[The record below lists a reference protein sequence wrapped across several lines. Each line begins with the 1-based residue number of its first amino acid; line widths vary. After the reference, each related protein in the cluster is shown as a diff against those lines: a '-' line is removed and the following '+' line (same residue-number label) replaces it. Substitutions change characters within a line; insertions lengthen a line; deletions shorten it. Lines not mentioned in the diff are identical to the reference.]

1 MKYDVNLD
9 KQDKVSFENLD
20 RVPRDTRRLANY
32 NRVLKIVNN
41 IIGYCSLYNF
51 LPRRDCYDCKT
62 NDGMTSD
69 DLSKWLY
76 NTGYYDGD
84 FKYSDVVNEDGVFII
99 DILDKLHK
107 KYKKVSQVT
116 DEYVLLQL
124 SRIEEY
130 CWLYNEW
137 PKRNNKKNKISD
149 ETTSEQLSKWLK
161 NSKYGTENF
170 KYNNVVDENG
180 VKVIDILNKLS
191 VIYNITTQSINK
203 MEDNDKLFNL
213 KNAEKSKEIGLKLY
227 YIVVKVMNSYY
238 NGDVDEFNNYY
249 KGLESMITANN
260 INISLEEIISSF
272 DLSSSELR
280 DYYYKKYTISSIWN
294 DNVLAELYKCLYNY
308 MDMINVTRGKS
319 R

>member
-41 IIGYCSLYNF
+41 IIEYCSLYNF

-149 ETTSEQLSKWLK
+149 GTTLEQLSKWLK

-227 YIVVKVMNSYY
+227 YIVVKVMNSCY